1 MTEVISD
8 VDSKTMTPTL
18 VYQGSVKDVY
28 ELGSEELLFHFSDDF
43 SVFDWGKM
51 PDRISGK
58 GRALTLFAAGFFE
71 KMTGASFW
79 QELPNSKHLQQF

>member
-28 ELGSEELLFHFSDDF
+28 ELGSEELQ
-43 SVFDWGKM
+43 
-51 PDRISGK
+51 I
-58 GRALTLFAAGFFE
+58 GRA
-71 KMTGASFW
+71 
-79 QELPNSKHLQQF
+79 HV